1 VTDTYCVLAG
11 RYRLDSRIASGGVGD
26 VWRAEDLVLARPVAV
41 KLLRAEYAV
50 HPETLTRFRAE
61 AKHAASLSHEG
72 IAQIYD
78 YDEGG
83 PEDQPFLVMELIDGP
98 SLADVISRGPI
109 AVGSVLDIVAQAA
122 LALQAAHESGLVHR
136 DIKPANV
143 LLTSGGRV
151 KITDFGIAY
160 AAGSAP
166 VTRQGLLVGTPAYL
180 APERVTGSLAT
191 PASDLYSLGI
201 LAHECLTGRRPFE
214 GTPQEM
220 VLAHGHRDLPPL
232 PDSVPAP
239 VAGFVA
245 ALTARDPAAR
255 PPTARAAGRRASQL
269 RAGLPAARP
278 ATSREPVP
286 KGWPAG
292 NRWASPGQATTAHT
306 QPVTLH
312 GESAGARRDPSWSP
326 APVRGHRRG
335 RRSLA
340 GPALIAVGAC
350 ATLAVLGWLL
360 LSSPSHRPA
369 AAGSPPA
376 KPAAASPKSHAAD
389 TVAVRPAALIGQPLW
404 TVLTELRDLG
414 LRPVVRWVP
423 PSAQGSA
430 PGMVAYVSPHGRV
443 LAGSP
448 VTVYASW
455 GRDFDAGLGRRGHDN
470 GQGGNY

>member
-1 VTDTYCVLAG
+1 VLAG

-41 KLLRAEYAV
+41 KLLRAEYAR
-50 HPETLTRFRAE
+50 HPETLARFRAE
-61 AKHAASLSHEG
+61 ARHAASLSHEG
-72 IAQIYD
+72 IAQVYD

-98 SLADVISRGPI
+98 SLADILTRGPV
-109 AVGSVLDIVAQAA
+109 AAGTVLDIVAQAG

-143 LLTSGGRV
+143 LLTSANRI

-201 LAHECLTGRRPFE
+201 LAHECLTGRRPFD
-214 GTPQEM
+214 GTAEEM
-220 VLAHGHRDLPPL
+220 VLAHGYRDLPAL
-232 PDSVPAP
+232 PDFVPAP
-239 VAGFVA
+239 VAAFVA
-245 ALTARDPAAR
+245 DLTARDPAAR
-255 PPTARAAGRRASQL
+255 PPSARAAARRADQL
-269 RAGLPAARP
+269 RAALPMTGP
-278 ATSREPVP
+278 AL
-286 KGWPAG
+286 GAGPAG
-292 NRWASPGQATTAHT
+292 NRWASAGQATAAHT
-306 QPVTLH
+306 RPVTLY
-312 GESAGARRDPSWSP
+312 GDSAEVRQDPRWSP
-326 APVRGHRRG
+326 APARGRRRRG
-335 RRSLA
+335 RRTFT
-340 GPALIAVGAC
+340 GPALIAIGAC
-350 ATLAVLGWLL
+350 AALAVLGWLL
-360 LSSPSHRPA
+360 LSSPSHLS
-369 AAGSPPA
+369 AAGRPPA
-376 KPAAASPKSHAAD
+376 KPAAASPKNHAAD
-389 TVAVRPAALIGQPLW
+389 TVAVRPDALIGQPVW
-404 TVLTELRDLG
+404 TVLSELRSLG

-443 LAGSP
+443 VAGSP

-455 GRDFDAGLGRRGHDN
+455 GRDFHVRHGHHGN
-470 GQGGNY
+470 GNGNGNGNGGND